1 MLYHRTF
8 KNRKVVEILENKAVA
23 VEEDYL
29 VGARHLPDNSPSGV
43 ALCSF
48 ATCDDEIEDIYT
60 VVNYDNESELEDL
73 DGIND

>member
-8 KNRKVVEILENKAVA
+8 KNHKAVEILENKAVA

-29 VGARHLPDNSPSGV
+29 VGARYLPHNSPSGV

-48 ATCDDEIEDIYT
+48 VTCDDEIEDIFP
-60 VVNYDNESELEDL
+60 VVNYSNGDELEDL
-73 DGIND
+73 DGIDN